1 MINLEIPKKF
11 KPLASQANQVAQEVF
26 RPISRKYDEAEHAYP
41 KELDMLASLIDGM
54 NEGSDTGG
62 AGAAGVRRESNGN
75 EDEGNRNGSNL
86 STVLGIV
93 ELCWGDVGLLLSMPR
108 QGLGNSAIASVATE
122 EQLERY
128 GGKWAAMAITEPEA
142 GSDSAAIRTTAELDG
157 DEYVLNGE
165 KIFVTS
171 GDRADLIVVWA
182 SLDPSKGRAAIK
194 SFIVERDNPGLKLDR
209 LEHKLGIRA
218 SDTANFTLQDCRV
231 PKEALLG
238 DPEVKEKGFAG
249 VMETFDNTRPL
260 VAAMA
265 VGVTRAALERTRELL
280 SEAGVEIDYAL
291 PALSQPAA
299 VSRYLEMEAD
309 YEAARLLTLQA
320 AWMADNSK
328 PNSLQAS
335 MAKAKAGR
343 TCVDVTLGCVE
354 LCGAAGYGEDE
365 LLEKWARDSK
375 ILDIFEGTQ
384 QIQLL
389 IVARQLLGK
398 TSAELR

>member
-11 KPLASQANQVAQEVF
+11 KPLASQANQVATEVF
-26 RPISRKYDEAEHAYP
+26 RPISRKYDEAEHTYP

-54 NEGSDTGG
+54 NEGSDIGG
-62 AGAAGVRRESNGN
+62 AGAAGVRREDGNGDG
-75 EDEGNRNGSNL
+75 ENRNGSNL
-86 STVLGIV
+86 STVLGII

-122 EQLERY
+122 QQLKQY

-182 SLDPSKGRAAIK
+182 TLDRAKGRAAIK

-260 VAAMA
+260 VAGMA
-265 VGVTRAALERTRELL
+265 VGVARAALEETRKQLKK
-280 SEAGVEIDYAL
+280 AGVEVDYSV
-291 PALSQPAA
+291 PALSQHAA
-299 VSRYLEMEAD
+299 AARFLEMEAD
-309 YEAARLLTLQA
+309 YEAAWLLTLQA

-343 TCVDVTLGCVE
+343 AGVDITLGCVE
-354 LCGAAGYGEDE
+354 LCGAAGYGEND
-365 LLEKWARDSK
+365 LLEKWARDAK
-375 ILDIFEGTQ
+375 ILDLFEGTQ

-398 TSAELR
+398 NSSELR